1 MRAVSAAAGR
11 AHRARRSANNWSRM
25 VFSRERISVT
35 PWLPG
40 TSFPRDCIDPFF
52 APEEQH
58 VRRPAREDA
67 VGDHAGDVVELGL
80 HGRWI
85 KQHQSVAI
93 EDQVA
98 VVGLVVLT

>member
-58 VRRPAREDA
+58 VRRSPGKDA
-67 VGDHAGDVVELGL
+67 VGDDARDAVQLRLRRRRIEQ
-80 HGRWI
+80 REA
-85 KQHQSVAI
+85 VAI

-98 VVGLVVLT
+98 IVGLVVL